1 MITVEILKMSG
12 RWRAIVNLEWCPP
25 FLNFVYIA
33 GAILLTPATLA
44 YAEDSDAIEFNAS
57 FLRSS
62 VDVSQFTSGNPVTPG
77 VHRIDLYLNDQWKGR
92 QDVNFSLP
100 SPQTS
105 VARPCYD
112 LKLLSAFDIALD
124 KLSKDVLTRLQQG
137 EQCSDL
143 SELVPG
149 VEANFDSGGQRLD
162 VRAPQLLLQHE
173 VRGYVNPELWDN
185 GITAATLQY
194 DYNAYRSD
202 HSGTSAQTNQ
212 FLGLRGGL
220 NWDVWRLRYRA
231 SANWSDDQGFRYQ
244 SDQTYLERPLIG
256 WRSRLVLGQSTTDG
270 QVFDSVGFI
279 GAQISSDDRMYSDS
293 QRGFAPVVRGIANT
307 NALVRVS
314 QRGSQIYETTVPP
327 GPFVI
332 DDLYPTGSGGDLLVT
347 VTEADGTERSFTVTY
362 ASIAELLRPGVTHYS
377 LMAGKYRNNS
387 VNEEPAIALGT
398 LRHGFTNLLTGY
410 TGVIGADG
418 YAAASGG
425 LAFNTDFGAL
435 SVDVTQAQT
444 QFDHRPSEQG
454 QSVRFTYAK
463 ILPVVDTNIT
473 MASYRYSSSGF
484 YSVDDAMMLRDRD
497 RYDSSFDSYTTWK
510 RRNRFQ
516 INASQSL
523 PEGFG
528 SVSLNASVQD
538 YWDHNETDSE
548 YQLSYNNHYNR
559 LNYGVN
565 FARTRNLITGGW
577 DNKAMLTVSI
587 PLGSSERAPY
597 LTSSYVQQKD
607 HQGLQNS
614 LSGSLGEDRQY
625 NYSAFTNYD
634 YYKNNSNTVSGG
646 VNGSWASPY
655 ANVGGSLSAGQGYQQ
670 YGATLSG
677 GVVAYS
683 GGVVLTPMLGETSAI
698 VEAENA
704 KGVRVTNYSGLR
716 LDNSGKAVVPYLSP
730 YRQNTVELDPKGL
743 SRDVELKY
751 TSQNIAPTAG
761 AIGLLR
767 YETESGYSVL
777 VTVRNV
783 AGQPLPFGA
792 NVSDEQQ
799 RSVGYIG
806 QVGEGLLRVNNP
818 KGQLEVKWGEGAGE
832 SCRFNYQLPAVS
844 PGDEPDYRRLDAVC
858 Q

>member
-1 MITVEILKMSG
+1 MSG
-12 RWRAIVNLEWCPP
+12 RWRAVANLEGRPP
-25 FLNFVYIA
+25 FLNLVYIA
-33 GAILLTPATLA
+33 GAIILAPITLA
-44 YAEDSDAIEFNAS
+44 YADDSDAIEFNES

-62 VDVSQFTSGNPVTPG
+62 VDVSQFTSGNPVAPG

-100 SPQTS
+100 SPESS

-112 LKLLSAFDIALD
+112 LKLLSVFNIALD
-124 KLSKDVLTRLQQG
+124 KLSKDVLERLQQG

-162 VRAPQLLLQHE
+162 VRAPQALLQHE
-173 VRGYVNPELWDN
+173 ARGYVSPELWDN

-194 DYNAYRSD
+194 DYNAYRAD
-202 HSGTSAQTNQ
+202 HSGVATQTNQ

-231 SANWSDDQGFRYQ
+231 SANWNDDQGFRYQ
-244 SDQTYLERPLIG
+244 SDQTYLERPLID

-425 LAFNTDFGAL
+425 VAFNTDFGAL

-444 QFDHRPSEQG
+444 QFDNRPSEQG

-463 ILPVVDTNIT
+463 ILPVVDTNVT
-473 MASYRYSSSGF
+473 LASYRYSSSGF
-484 YSVDDAMMLRDRD
+484 YNVDDAMMLRERD
-497 RYDSSFDSYTTWK
+497 RYDSGFDSYTTWK

-516 INASQSL
+516 INASQAL

-528 SVSLNASVQD
+528 SVSLNANIQD

-548 YQLSYNNHYNR
+548 YQLSYNNHYNK

-587 PLGSSERAPY
+587 PLGSSARAPY
-597 LTSSYVQQKD
+597 LTSSYIQQKD

-634 YYKNNSNTVSGG
+634 YYKNSSNAVSGG
-646 VNGSWASPY
+646 VNGSWSAPY
-655 ANVGGSLSAGQGYQQ
+655 ATVGGSLSAGQGYQQ
-670 YGATLSG
+670 YGATMSG

-683 GGVVLTPMLGETSAI
+683 GGVVFTPMLGETSAI

-704 KGVRVTNYSGLR
+704 KGARVTNYSGLR

-761 AIGLLR
+761 AVGLLR
-767 YETESGYSVL
+767 YETESGYSIL
-777 VTVRNV
+777 ATVRNA
-783 AGQPLPFGA
+783 AGQPMPFGA
-792 NVSDEQQ
+792 NVLDEQQ
-799 RSVGYIG
+799 RSVGYIA
-806 QVGEGLLRVNNP
+806 QVGEGLLRVDKL
-818 KGQLEVKWGEGAGE
+818 KGQLTVKWGDGVGE
-832 SCRFNYQLPAVS
+832 SCRFNYQLPASS
-844 PGDEPDYRRLDAVC
+844 PGDERDYRRLDAVC

>member
-1 MITVEILKMSG
+1 MSG
-12 RWRAIVNLEWCPP
+12 RWRAATSLERRPP
-25 FLNFVYIA
+25 FLNLIYIA
-33 GAILLTPATLA
+33 GAIFLVPASLA
-44 YAEDSDAIEFNAS
+44 YAEDPDAIEFNDS

-62 VDVSQFTSGNPVTPG
+62 VDVSQFTSGNPVAPG

-100 SPQTS
+100 SPETA
-105 VARPCYD
+105 VALPCYD
-112 LKLLSAFDIALD
+112 LKLLSVFNIALD
-124 KLSKDVLTRLQQG
+124 KLDKEVLAHLQQG
-137 EQCSDL
+137 EQCRDL
-143 SELVPG
+143 GELVPG
-149 VEANFDSGGQRLD
+149 VEADFDSGGQRLD
-162 VRAPQLLLQHE
+162 VRAPQALLQHE
-173 VRGYVNPELWDN
+173 ARGYVSPELWDH

-194 DYNAYRSD
+194 DYNAYRAE
-202 HSGTSAQTNQ
+202 HSGAGSQTNQ

-231 SANWSDDQGFRYQ
+231 SANWNEDQGFHYQ
-244 SDQTYLERPLIG
+244 SDQTFLERPLVG

-332 DDLYPTGSGGDLLVT
+332 DDLYPTGSGGDLFVT
-347 VTEADGTERSFTVTY
+347 VTEADGTERSFTVTF
-362 ASIAELLRPGVTHYS
+362 ASIAELLRPGVTHYA

-387 VNEEPAIALGT
+387 VNEEPPIALGT

-425 LAFNTDFGAL
+425 LAFNTNFGAI
-435 SVDVTQAQT
+435 SVDITQAQT
-444 QFDHRPSEQG
+444 QFDNRPSQQG

-463 ILPVVDTNIT
+463 ILPVVDTNVT
-473 MASYRYSSSGF
+473 LASYRYSSSGF
-484 YSVDDAMMLRDRD
+484 YNVDDAMLLRDRD
-497 RYDSSFDSYTTWK
+497 RYDSNIDSYTTWK

-516 INASQSL
+516 INATQSL

-528 SVSLNASVQD
+528 SVSLNANVQD
-538 YWDHNETDSE
+538 YWDHNQTDSE
-548 YQLSYNNHYNR
+548 YQLSYNNHYQK

-565 FARTRNLITGGW
+565 FARTRNLITGSW
-577 DNKAMLTVSI
+577 DNKAMLTLSI
-587 PLGSSERAPY
+587 PLGSSARAPY
-597 LTSSYVQQKD
+597 LTTSYIQQKD

-634 YYKNNSNTVSGG
+634 YYKNSSNTVSGG
-646 VNGSWASPY
+646 VNGSWSAPY
-655 ANVGGSLSAGQGYQQ
+655 ASVGGSLSAGQGYQQ

-683 GGVVLTPMLGETSAI
+683 GGVVFTPMLGETSAI

-704 KGVRVTNYSGLR
+704 KGARVTNYSGLR
-716 LDNSGKAVVPYLSP
+716 LDNRGKAVVPYLSP

-743 SRDVELKY
+743 SHDVELKY

-761 AIGLLR
+761 AVALLR

-777 VTVRNV
+777 VTVRDIT
-783 AGQPLPFGA
+783 GDPLPFGA
-792 NVSDEQQ
+792 NVLDEQQ
-799 RSVGYIG
+799 RSVGYIA
-806 QVGEGLLRVNNP
+806 QVGEGLLRVGKP
-818 KGQLEVKWGEGAGE
+818 KGQLTVKWGEGAGE
-832 SCRFNYQLPAVS
+832 SCRFDYQLPAS
-844 PGDEPDYRRLDAVC
+844 APGDERDYRRLDAVC

>member
-1 MITVEILKMSG
+1 MSKH
-12 RWRAIVNLEWCPP
+12 WRAAASLDRWHP
-25 FLNFVYIA
+25 FLNFIYVA
-33 GAILLTPATLA
+33 GAMLLAHATLS
-44 YAEDSDAIEFNAS
+44 YADDSEVIEFNDS
-57 FLRSS
+57 FLRSA
-62 VDVSQFTSGNPVTPG
+62 VDVSQFSSGNPVAAG

-92 QDVNFSLP
+92 QDVNFALA
-100 SPQTS
+100 SPQS
-105 VARPCYD
+105 NVAQPCYD
-112 LKLLSAFDIALD
+112 LKLLSLFNIALD
-124 KLSKDVLTRLQQG
+124 KLSKEVLTRLEQG
-137 EQCSDL
+137 EQCVAL
-143 SELVPG
+143 EELVPG
-149 VEANFDSGGQRLD
+149 VEGDFDSGGQRLD
-162 VRAPQLLLQHE
+162 VRAPQALLQHE
-173 VRGYVNPELWDN
+173 ARGYVSPELWDN

-194 DYNAYRSD
+194 DYNAYRAEHAGS
-202 HSGTSAQTNQ
+202 SSQTTQ

-231 SANWSDDQGFRYQ
+231 SANWNDDEGFRYQ
-244 SDQTYLERPLIG
+244 SNETYLERPLIG

-347 VTEADGTERSFTVTY
+347 VTEADGTERGFTVTY
-362 ASIAELLRPGVTHYS
+362 ASIAQLLRPGVTHYS
-377 LMAGKYRNNS
+377 MMAGKYRNNS
-387 VNEEPAIALGT
+387 VSQEPAIAVGT

-410 TGVIGADG
+410 TGVIGAEG

-435 SVDVTQAQT
+435 SVDITQAQT
-444 QFDHRPSEQG
+444 QFENRPDEQG

-463 ILPVVDTNIT
+463 ILPVVDTNVT
-473 MASYRYSSSGF
+473 LASYRYSSSGF
-484 YSVDDAMMLRDRD
+484 YNVDDAMMLRDRD
-497 RYDSSFDSYTTWK
+497 SNDSGFANYNTWK

-528 SVSLNASVQD
+528 SVSLNANVQD
-538 YWDHNETDSE
+538 YWDHDQTDSE
-548 YQLSYNNHYNR
+548 YQLSYNNHYNK
-559 LNYGVN
+559 LNYGIN
-565 FARTRNLITGGW
+565 FARTLNLATGNW
-577 DNKAMLTVSI
+577 DNKAMLTLSI
-587 PLGSSERAPY
+587 PLGNSVRAPN
-597 LTSSYVQQKD
+597 LTSSYIQQKD

-634 YYKNNSNTVSGG
+634 YYKDGSNQLSGG
-646 VNGSWASPY
+646 VNGSWAAPY
-655 ANVGGSLSAGQGYQQ
+655 AFVGGSFSAGQGYQQ
-670 YGATLSG
+670 YGANMSG
-677 GVVAYS
+677 GLVAYS

-704 KGVRVTNYSGLR
+704 KGARVTNYSGVR
-716 LDNSGKAVVPYLSP
+716 LDSSGKAVVPYLSP

-743 SRDVELKY
+743 SKDVELKY

-761 AIGLLR
+761 AVALLR
-767 YETESGYSVL
+767 YETESGYSL
-777 VTVRNV
+777 LMTLRDVT
-783 AGQPLPFGA
+783 GDPLPFGA
-792 NVSDEQQ
+792 NVFDEQH

-806 QVGEGLLRVNNP
+806 QVGEGLLRVNSLQ
-818 KGQLEVKWGEGAGE
+818 GELEVKWGEGAGQ
-832 SCRFNYQLPAVS
+832 SCRFSYQLPAIS
-844 PGDEPDYRRLDAVC
+844 PRDELDYRRLEAIC